1 MAKLLWLNYNKP
13 IPNYQDYLCDP
24 LSVVPSSLLD
34 LHTLLFAF
42 YMAGIMAFLMSL
54 VITAANSGIEGN
66 FLSNALHAYQLAMP
80 VAFLCIL
87 VVRPIVTKLVFFTV
101 HPHR

>member
-1 MAKLLWLNYNKP
+1 MPPEIQRLKGPVMTSKASSDTASTTRFKLTARATPY
-13 IPNYQDYLCDP
+13 
-24 LSVVPSSLLD
+24 V
-34 LHTLLFAF
+34 FAF
-42 YMAGIMAFLMSL
+42 YMATIMAFLMSL
-54 VITAANSGIEGN
+54 VITAANSGIEGD